1 MTWFAAMNINPQRR
15 GGRKLIGSPQVMHA
29 AVMAAFEPGA
39 LDRVEGRPLWR
50 LDIDK
55 PVYRLYIVSPLRPD
69 LQHIIEQAGWQGQR
83 WDATPYTPFLDRLR
97 KGQRWGFRFAANP
110 TKRGPAHSGR
120 GELQPQR
127 SVTQQMQWLLERSS
141 RWGFT
146 IPNIEIPTIGNS
158 PAEGVE
164 TDSSRIYPDVRV
176 TSRDVRRFSRR
187 DAEGKK
193 ASTVTIVQAQYEGT
207 LEISDVD
214 ALRYSLTN
222 GIGRGKAY
230 GCGLLTLKEQR

>member
-15 GGRKLIGSPQVMHA
+15 GGRKLISSPQAMHA
-29 AVMAAFEPGA
+29 AVMSAFEPGS
-39 LDRVEGRPLWR
+39 LDSVEGRPLWR

-83 WDATPYTPFLDRLR
+83 WDTTPYSPFLDRLR
-97 KGQRWGFRFAANP
+97 QGQRWGFRFTANP
-110 TKRGPAHSGR
+110 TKRGPSHGGR
-120 GELQPQR
+120 GELQPQTT
-127 SVTQQMQWLLERSS
+127 VTQQTQWLLERSS
-141 RWGFT
+141 KWGFT
-146 IPNIEIPTIGNS
+146 IPDIEIPTIESS
-158 PAEGVE
+158 PAEGIE
-164 TDSSRIYPDVRV
+164 TGGSRTCPDVKV
-176 TSRDVRRFSRR
+176 TSREEKRFSRR
-187 DAEGKK
+187 GATDKK

-230 GCGLLTLKEQR
+230 GCGLLTLKGPR